1 MELSEPDESGRAR
14 PVPVKGS
21 EEIIAVD
28 AVIVAIG
35 NSPNPLL
42 AKMTPGLRLNKQGA
56 IEVDGYTYMTSREG
70 VFAGG
75 DAVSG
80 SATVISAMGQ
90 AKEAVKAIDEY
101 IKGKAEKQ

>member
-1 MELSEPDESGRAR
+1 MELSEPDESGRAK

-21 EEIIAVD
+21 ETIID
-28 AVIVAIG
+28 ADTVIVAIG

-42 AKMTPGLRLNKQGA
+42 AKMTPGLKLNEHGA
-56 IEVDGYTYMTSREG
+56 IAVDGYTFMTSREG

-101 IKGKAEKQ
+101 INSKADK